1 MSNVLLENSEL
12 QKQISL
18 FDTIE
23 QTHEFMDKYPFS
35 TETKPLFDF
44 WKSIIKMNKE
54 MIMLQFQSLEYHTDS
69 SSYYSIKIILM
80 DIVCKEKYP
89 EILKQQS

>member
-23 QTHEFMDKYPFS
+23 QTNEFMENYPFQ
-35 TETKPLFDF
+35 TESKQLFDF
-44 WKSIIKMNKE
+44 WRSIIKMNEE
-54 MIMLQFQSLEYHTDS
+54 MIVLQLQSLEYHTDS
-69 SSYYSIKIILM
+69 SSYYSIKTILM
-80 DIVCKEKYP
+80 DIVCTEKYP
-89 EILKQQS
+89 EILQQQS

>member
-1 MSNVLLENSEL
+1 MSNVLLKNSEL

-23 QTHEFMDKYPFS
+23 QTNEFIENYPFS
-35 TETKPLFDF
+35 KENKLLFDF
-44 WKSIIKMNKE
+44 WRSIIKMNKE
-54 MIMLQFQSLEYHTDS
+54 MLMLQSQSLEYHTDS
-69 SSYYSIKIILM
+69 SSYYPIKTILM

-89 EILKQQS
+89 EILKQKP